1 MVFVIGPTNW
11 ARLASEPGRRDVH
24 PNTLARGLM
33 RLGTA
38 AGSAMQQWAG
48 FARKCLCSPWAPEP
62 DAKSG
67 SHLGPGSRLGS
78 VPG

>member
-1 MVFVIGPTNW
+1 MVFVNGPTSG
-11 ARLASEPGRRDVH
+11 ARVASEPEGETSTQ
-24 PNTLARGLM
+24 TLSLGALCGWAQLLGLQCNS
-33 RLGTA
+33 G
-38 AGSAMQQWAG
+38 AG